1 MALPPL
7 LTGATQF
14 ALTEVPVTDAVTDVG
29 TPGVLGT
36 VAAEN
41 DADHDDGD
49 VPDHAVHRAKRFDAL
64 HLYFDVLRHHGRSHY
79 STPSREDGLARANR
93 EEEARLLGPAV

>member
-1 MALPPL
+1 MISAIRRSR
-7 LTGATQF
+7 
-14 ALTEVPVTDAVTDVG
+14 
-29 TPGVLGT
+29 VLGASEVHEPAT
-36 VAAEN
+36 IRDHDRRAKVAAEN

-93 EEEARLLGPAV
+93 EEEARLLLS